1 MELIQE
7 LFVAVIVRWL
17 HSHHL
22 LWKANS
28 NKHMLPSPHPTLHVS
43 ARYLLLPQ
51 WDHLAL
57 YAFSLPLTF
66 ECIPTL
72 LFFFSKN
79 GKRYP
84 LYYFLKIFFRMVL
97 YSFSRRCSKR
107 PGIKGLNTMH
117 IFYLT
122 VSVGLELGMGSLRL
136 LQDCYLVSARAVF
149 SSGNSAGEG
158 LASLLPWL
166 LIAFHS
172 LVLEDLWKL
181 ASQG

>member
-43 ARYLLLPQ
+43 ARYLLPPQ

-72 LFFFSKN
+72 LFFFQRM
-79 GKRYP
+79 GKDT
-84 LYYFLKIFFRMVL
+84 LYITFWKFFFVWFCIHFLEGVPNDQELRDLIQCTFSVSQFLWVWNWAWVHWDFCKIAIWCL
-97 YSFSRRCSKR
+97 PGPCS
-107 PGIKGLNTMH
+107 H
-117 IFYLT
+117 
-122 VSVGLELGMGSLRL
+122 LETQLGRVWPPCSHDYR
-136 LQDCYLVSARAVF
+136 
-149 SSGNSAGEG
+149 
-158 LASLLPWL
+158 
-166 LIAFHS
+166 
-172 LVLEDLWKL
+172 
-181 ASQG
+181 